1 MICYLII
8 SIMIIISDNYGR
20 MVWFDFFASQLCLC
34 YLSGSDIHSLGLRSM
49 LEITAAYSD
58 DVSPLLQKNLVWL
71 EVSFRFN
78 VDYVLSL
85 RRIGRWTSAVFS
97 HKCNRISRSLLLPLF
112 IQWLFLAYLWTNFG
126 PRDHHIPQKGSK
138 RILVYQ
144 LPS

>member
-1 MICYLII
+1 MICCLII
-8 SIMIIISDNYGR
+8 SIMIIIS
-20 MVWFDFFASQLCLC
+20 MIIIFFAFQLCLC

-85 RRIGRWTSAVFS
+85 RRIGRWTSVFFHINGIEYQEAS
-97 HKCNRISRSLLLPLF
+97 SYLSLFSGFFWLIFEQILALETTIFPKRVQNAYWYISYPHK
-112 IQWLFLAYLWTNFG
+112 
-126 PRDHHIPQKGSK
+126 
-138 RILVYQ
+138 
-144 LPS
+144 